1 MINDE
6 QVWLDGYYHG
16 LKEAYG
22 LRPGIFGMKT
32 KAEIDGG
39 DTAINSLRRM
49 IEWKMKEIKE
59 EYDAKAR

>member
-16 LKEAYG
+16 LKEACG
-22 LRPGIFGMKT
+22 LCGQIF
-32 KAEIDGG
+32 
-39 DTAINSLRRM
+39 LVRRKL
-49 IEWKMKEIKE
+49 EQKMKEIKE